1 MKRLIDEI
9 ITKETEIV
17 QECKKIIDTHMISED
32 MSLEE
37 MYCDDTEVIEEHL
50 QRCKEL
56 LDYHNTIADTM
67 RKYQKIEEIMH
78 IEMNGKEAL
87 QEIERILRG

>member
-1 MKRLIDEI
+1 MGM
-9 ITKETEIV
+9 T
-17 QECKKIIDTHMISED
+17 
-32 MSLEE
+32 
-37 MYCDDTEVIEEHL
+37 IEESI
-50 QRCKEL
+50 ENIVL
-56 LDYHNTIADTM
+56 LKKLEDGLGNISGNTNSVASQSLGCAIDTM

>member
-1 MKRLIDEI
+1 MGMTIDDHIE
-9 ITKETEIV
+9 V
-17 QECKKIIDTHMISED
+17 
-32 MSLEE
+32 LES
-37 MYCDDTEVIEEHL
+37 YHHGFTGCAGNL
-50 QRCKEL
+50 Q
-56 LDYHNTIADTM
+56 DSINVAVDIM

>member
-1 MKRLIDEI
+1 MGMTIDEALKVWLPI
-9 ITKETEIV
+9 IRMGVETMP
-17 QECKKIIDTHMISED
+17 ECKEALD
-32 MSLEE
+32 MA
-37 MYCDDTEVIEEHL
+37 I
-50 QRCKEL
+50 
-56 LDYHNTIADTM
+56 NTT

>member
-1 MKRLIDEI
+1 MGMSIDENI
-9 ITKETEIV
+9 AILK
-17 QECKKIIDTHMISED
+17 
-32 MSLEE
+32 
-37 MYCDDTEVIEEHL
+37 EHL
-50 QRCKEL
+50 NTLNVDKGVEFYKE
-56 LDYHNTIADTM
+56 IESIQSAIDTM